1 MLKRISF
8 NKERIRNNQKSQFII
23 FVVLFLILFIPNIF
37 TLFYATDLEGNPVM
51 MISYII
57 LSLVVWLLPLLFLEV
72 KNFFRLGIFFFL
84 LSPIEIGF
92 VKNSGLPINIGLM
105 ETVFNTNFQEAKEQL
120 LSNLPVLFFLILMF
134 IIYCFLLS
142 FLGKNS
148 LTRKWKIGLFSS
160 FVVINL
166 LLFFNMFSILKAYI
180 PMKDR
185 LEVAY
190 ENTAKKYRKIFP
202 ANIITNAIVAFEARN
217 IHKKFEKDIESFR
230 FNAQQNHKN
239 QEDEIYILVI
249 GETARRHNFH
259 LYGYERETTPELE
272 KIKNIVPFSDVNS
285 SATLTLLSIPQ
296 IITRANPDNF
306 DLQYKEKTLLD
317 AFHEAGFYTAWIGVQ
332 NISTAIV
339 KRLQS
344 VSDYTYFSK
353 SDVSSG
359 HFYDT
364 DILKNVQEII
374 DDKTHKKKFIIIHTL
389 GSHFRYS
396 NRYPSG
402 FEKFKPNIN
411 SSGYGNLG
419 LEYKKELINSYDN
432 TIFYTDYFLASII
445 KKVERTNSLSGLIY
459 VSDHGENLYDDN
471 KIAFHGGEKPTPF
484 EYEIPYIIWFSDKY
498 KNFYPEKTEALEKNK
513 NKKASSTVTFY
524 SLSDMANITYNNSE
538 KEKDKSILNP
548 NYKEPLKRKIITSKK
563 EVMIVK

>member
-1 MLKRISF
+1 
-8 NKERIRNNQKSQFII
+8 
-23 FVVLFLILFIPNIF
+23 
-37 TLFYATDLEGNPVM
+37 
-51 MISYII
+51 
-57 LSLVVWLLPLLFLEV
+57 
-72 KNFFRLGIFFFL
+72 
-84 LSPIEIGF
+84 
-92 VKNSGLPINIGLM
+92 
-105 ETVFNTNFQEAKEQL
+105 
-120 LSNLPVLFFLILMF
+120 
-134 IIYCFLLS
+134 
-142 FLGKNS
+142 
-148 LTRKWKIGLFSS
+148 
-160 FVVINL
+160 
-166 LLFFNMFSILKAYI
+166 
-180 PMKDR
+180 MKDR

-306 DLQYKEKTLLD
+306 DLQYKEKTILD